1 MIYKLRGGREGGDT
15 DSLRYTNLYTS
26 LINTSPKHTYIGH
39 SLLNLGLP
47 IIKTHDDIRST
58 LIEDIRSTL
67 IEDSSKHQFTVYP
80 SDTCIMYRI

>member
-58 LIEDIRSTL
+58 LIED
-67 IEDSSKHQFTVYP
+67 SSKHQFTMYP